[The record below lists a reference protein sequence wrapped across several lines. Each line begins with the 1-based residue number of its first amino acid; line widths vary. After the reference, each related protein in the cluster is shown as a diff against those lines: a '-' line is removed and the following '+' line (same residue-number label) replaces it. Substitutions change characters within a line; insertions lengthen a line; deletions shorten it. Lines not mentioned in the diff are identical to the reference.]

1 MDNLDFAEGM
11 KILSS
16 CYHKDI
22 SNDDLIIW
30 YEMLQDIEPEV
41 FKKAIIELCKE
52 RAYMPT
58 IHDILDKTKTVK
70 NNYYLSILEQM
81 KKDGY
86 FKLGVVPL
94 SPEQEER
101 NYDKSIRWIERG
113 VIPGFL
119 LEDMQKYIN
128 RGKKLNSKNHYQIE
142 HNR

>member
-1 MDNLDFAEGM
+1 MDKIDFTEGM

-22 SNDDLIIW
+22 SNDDFVIW
-30 YEMLQDIEPEV
+30 YEMLQDVEPEV
-41 FKKAIIELCKE
+41 FRKAIIELCKE
-52 RAYMPT
+52 RSYMPT
-58 IHDILDKTKTVK
+58 IHDILDKTKITK

-86 FKLGVVPL
+86 FKLGIEPL

-113 VIPGFL
+113 IIPGFL

-128 RGKKLNSKNHYQIE
+128 KPSNKLNGNDKKYLE
-142 HNR
+142 